1 MSTRIEIE
9 TYPSNLWVLGRDFAC
24 RRSNYLPPLRVE
36 NGPVWLDA
44 KAVEPSGKVIPI
56 RLEGEMRQGGF
67 HTSGQMY
74 VVGEA
79 A

>member
-1 MSTRIEIE
+1 MPVRIKIE
-9 TYPSNLWVLGRDFAC
+9 THPSNLWVLGQGFAC
-24 RRSNYLPPLRVE
+24 KRSNYLPPLRIE

-44 KAVEPSGKVIPI
+44 KAVDPNGKVIRI